1 VGKKTEVGPGLE
13 QHPPEVPLTPEE
25 QALVEAQQ
33 ALAEDLGGVVTIQ
46 MPEGTGL
53 VPLGPDELA
62 FIDRLGFA
70 RQQRAEQIATFE
82 TIAARRRQ
90 DIDAWLSLVTRSLR
104 AQVQYLDMVLRIQ
117 FPGKAKSLPLPSV
130 TLARK
135 AQPSRIT
142 ITDPAALL
150 AFAKAN
156 KLPVKTAES
165 VAHADVVEYY
175 EATGEVPPG
184 CEYVESTDNPHVKF

>member
-1 VGKKTEVGPGLE
+1 MSWPSSTGWASPGSSAPSRSL
-13 QHPPEVPLTPEE
+13 
-25 QALVEAQQ
+25 
-33 ALAEDLGGVVTIQ
+33 
-46 MPEGTGL
+46 
-53 VPLGPDELA
+53 
-62 FIDRLGFA
+62 RS
-70 RQQRAEQIATFE
+70 RQ
-82 TIAARRRQ
+82 
-90 DIDAWLSLVTRSLR
+90 SPLVTRSLR
-104 AQVQYLDMVLRIQ
+104 AQVQYLDMVLRDVAKRIQ